1 MYNPLQVDT
10 SPFTRSGPK
19 IHGMTGFCDIVEEFL
34 WQKSYAWSEYSALW
48 KKEKVLWV
56 MLVRKQRKLTVKLGL
71 NHLIWITF
79 WTTTQILSIGVSFSK
94 SNISYFAAWVSKTN
108 CLAQVYWQK
117 NRLSWSY
124 ASPRWT
130 ARCSPFGHKFSQKV
144 SPVVHVLAWE
154 NSRYWFLHEMKS
166 EERV

>member
-1 MYNPLQVDT
+1 
-10 SPFTRSGPK
+10 
-19 IHGMTGFCDIVEEFL
+19 MTGFCDIVEEFL

-56 MLVRKQRKLTVKLGL
+56 MLVRKQRKLMVKLGL

-94 SNISYFAAWVSKTN
+94 SNISYFAAWMSKTN